1 MYILTFRHL
10 VQEDSRIPKINPL
23 EIQSWLKFVYTYLPK
38 VNYELDLESIQ
49 DGPSLESSSNLN
61 VTLRYLGPWDLGDP
75 WTLEPLDLGTWGTP
89 EPLPS
94 SNT

>member
-38 VNYELDLESIQ
+38 VNYELDLESIMS
-49 DGPSLESSSNLN
+49 SL
-61 VTLRYLGPWDLGDP
+61 R
-75 WTLEPLDLGTWGTP
+75 LDFEKEGISIRIDRDSWILK
-89 EPLPS
+89 
-94 SNT
+94 